1 VAPSPAKGHHVTLSA
16 VGSGDGDPDS
26 SGQPV
31 PVEIKVSP
39 MLDSSGR
46 ITGLVVVFR
55 DISERRRQAER
66 QALLLDLI
74 RASEPGEL
82 GRATLGM
89 RARKP
94 VTDPGVGALGPRV
107 SDVRVDPKTYSTCM
121 AFQNPADCAEVMK
134 RLNGSAR

>member
-1 VAPSPAKGHHVTLSA
+1 MAPSPANGHHVTPSA
-16 VGSGDGDPDS
+16 VGSGDGDPDRS
-26 SGQPV
+26 ALPV

-66 QALLLDLI
+66 QALLLETASDLI

-82 GRATLGM
+82 GRATFWHASSVLGALVCM
-89 RARKP
+89 NYCLDTVGQHLKAHARAWHTAEEAGHGP
-94 VTDPGVGALGPRV
+94 VT
-107 SDVRVDPKTYSTCM
+107 
-121 AFQNPADCAEVMK
+121 
-134 RLNGSAR
+134 